1 METYVCPTTKD
12 PTKRE
17 APRAVSSV
25 FMENNWTYHAY
36 SMAHDGKTT
45 IVHQPDG
52 IEVLRQGRPKLM
64 LTMNLPFNPRDFY
77 WHPDSKRVAF
87 WVVHTPK
94 PQRPGQLVTPR
105 RSLAIMDVNKL
116 GNSPPK
122 AGDPPPYDIVYVTPP
137 DQTPFGLEWSPKGD
151 AVYLIQRGVDPVD
164 NQAFGTI
171 VRIKLTNTDDPTE
184 IVRMPGGLDFFMPP
198 VSRYERGEGPSSSD
212 YLIIF
217 GHMDGLYTIEPDG
230 KNPRRLSQLPAVG
243 LYNIEWNPK
252 PNKKEVILFFRRA
265 VPGADGRTF
274 VGAYL
279 VRLDQLLRQK
289 PAEAGVE
296 ASAPAAGG
304 GGPEAIEQ
312 LYDGTDVHTLWYS
325 PRGTYMTWAT
335 PWGLWYRRPDDP
347 AEKAVQVQIPPQA
360 EGVQLEIKGVTW
372 HDNEQKL
379 AFTAGNKLFICEL
392 PANEVY
398 EVASFGKDTHTFL
411 AEPRFVGDEVFLS
424 SFEDANAS
432 GRIQKGF
439 QFGTPDNPVDPS
451 LGRGRVPTD
460 VSTQEQPEAPAG
472 QPGAGQA
479 PAGGTNQPARG
490 GGRQPAGGGGQRG
503 NR

>member
-1 METYVCPTTKD
+1 MQTYFCSTTRD
-12 PTKRE
+12 ATARGE
-17 APRAVSSV
+17 PRPVSSV

-36 SMAHDGKTT
+36 SMAHDGRTT

-52 IEVLRQGRPKLM
+52 IEVHRQGRPKLM

-77 WHPDSKRVAF
+77 WHPDSRRVAF

-94 PQRPGQLVTPR
+94 AQRPGQLVAPR
-105 RSLAIMDVNKL
+105 RSLAVMDTTKL
-116 GNSPPK
+116 PTSPPK
-122 AGDPPPYDIVYVTPP
+122 EGDPPPYDIVYVTPA

-151 AVYLIQRGVDPVD
+151 AIYLIQRGVDAVD

-171 VRIKLTNTDDPTE
+171 VRIELSNTDDPKE

-198 VSRYERGEGPSSSD
+198 VSRFERGEGPSSSN
-212 YLIIF
+212 YVIIF

-243 LYNIEWNPK
+243 LFNIEWNPK

-274 VGAYL
+274 VGAYV
-279 VRLDQLLRQK
+279 VRIDELLRRKQQ
-289 PAEAGVE
+289 EDGVE
-296 ASAPAAGG
+296 AAPA
-304 GGPEAIEQ
+304 EDKAIEQ

-335 PWGLWYRRPDDP
+335 PWGLWFRKPEDP
-347 AEKAVQVQIPPQA
+347 ADKTVQVQLPPQA

-372 HDNEQKL
+372 NDAETKL

-392 PANEVY
+392 PSNEVY

-424 SFEDANAS
+424 AFEDANAS
-432 GRIQKGF
+432 GRIKKGIHI
-439 QFGTPDNPVDPS
+439 GTPDNPVDPS
-451 LGRGRVPTD
+451 LGRGRVPTGPG
-460 VSTQEQPEAPAG
+460 VQTG
-472 QPGAGQA
+472 QPGAGQQPGGSQ
-479 PAGGTNQPARG
+479 PAGGNQPAG
-490 GGRQPAGGGGQRG
+490 GGRQPGGQR
-503 NR
+503 R